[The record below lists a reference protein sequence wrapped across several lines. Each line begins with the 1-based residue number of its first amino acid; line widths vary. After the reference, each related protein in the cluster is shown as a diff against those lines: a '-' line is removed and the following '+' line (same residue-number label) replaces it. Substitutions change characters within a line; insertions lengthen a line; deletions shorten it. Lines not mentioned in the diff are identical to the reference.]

1 MATTNT
7 SLEELASHEDAI
19 DDIAREFEF
28 EAWIGGESVE
38 ANSGKTFTTVDPAVN
53 KQIAEVTQCSSAEVD
68 VAVNTGWSVFES
80 QWNETTQTERS
91 ERILEWVDVLREHE
105 DELTLLE
112 ALDTGKPLS
121 DARWEVQGGIDTLEY
136 YASIIRTHGGRQ
148 IQASTDANIYTRK
161 EPYGVVGQITP
172 WNFPMWAFGWK
183 IGPSLAAGNVSVL
196 KPSRYAPLTSIRA
209 AQLSKDILPDGVLN
223 VIPGKG
229 SEAGAALSEHNEVQK
244 VAFTGSVE
252 VGKIAMKAAAD
263 HIAPVS
269 LELGGKSP
277 FIVFPD
283 ANLDKIISSLGTGI
297 FYSTG
302 EVCEAASRA
311 IVHEDI
317 VDEFTERFVEEAE
330 SYVVGDP
337 LDSDTTMGP
346 LTNKE
351 QFESMKRYC
360 ELGQKEGA
368 TLLTGGEPYETDL
381 EGWFWKPTVFTDV
394 DNDMRIAQEEIFGPV
409 QTINTF
415 SSYDEAI
422 DIANDSRYGL
432 AAGVGTENNS
442 IAQNAIKD
450 LDAGSVWINGYG
462 PILPETPFGG
472 FKESGFGNDLGEEA
486 LEHYSRTKTVGI
498 NFDQPEI

>member
-1 MATTNT
+1 MATTIT

-19 DDIAREFEF
+19 NDGVEELDF
-28 EAWIGGESVE
+28 EAWIDGESVD
-38 ANSGKTFTTVDPAVN
+38 AKRGNKFRTLDPAVN
-53 KQIAEVTQCSSAEVD
+53 KVITEVTQCGSAEVD
-68 VAVNTGWSVFES
+68 NAVKVGWSAFDS
-80 QWNETTQTERS
+80 QWKATTQTERS
-91 ERILEWVDVLREHE
+91 ELILEWVDVLREHE

-112 ALDTGKPLS
+112 TLDTGKPIS
-121 DARWEVQGGIDTLEY
+121 DTRWEVQGGIDTLEY

-148 IQASTDANIYTRK
+148 IQASADANIYTRK

-183 IGPSLAAGNVSVL
+183 IGPSLAAGNVSIL

-209 AQLSKDILPDGVLN
+209 AQLSEDILPDGVVN
-223 VIPGKG
+223 IIPGKG

-252 VGKIAMKAAAD
+252 IGKIAMKAAAD

-283 ANLDKIISSLGTGI
+283 ADLDKIISPLGTGI

-330 SYVVGDP
+330 SYVVDDP
-337 LDSDTTMGP
+337 LDNSSTMGP
-346 LTNKE
+346 LTNQD
-351 QFESMKRYC
+351 QFESVKKYC
-360 ELGQKEGA
+360 EVGQ
-368 TLLTGGEPYETDL
+368 
-381 EGWFWKPTVFTDV
+381 
-394 DNDMRIAQEEIFGPV
+394 
-409 QTINTF
+409 
-415 SSYDEAI
+415 
-422 DIANDSRYGL
+422 
-432 AAGVGTENNS
+432 
-442 IAQNAIKD
+442 
-450 LDAGSVWINGYG
+450 
-462 PILPETPFGG
+462 
-472 FKESGFGNDLGEEA
+472 
-486 LEHYSRTKTVGI
+486 
-498 NFDQPEI
+498 

>member
-1 MATTNT
+1 MATTIT
-7 SLEELASHEDAI
+7 SLEELASHEGAI
-19 DDIAREFEF
+19 NDVVEELDF
-28 EAWIGGESVE
+28 EAWIDGESVE
-38 ANSGKTFTTVDPAVN
+38 AKRGNTFRTLDPAVN
-53 KQIAEVTQCSSAEVD
+53 KVITEVTQCGSAEVD
-68 VAVNTGWSVFES
+68 TAVKVGWSAFDS
-80 QWNETTQTERS
+80 QWKATTQTERS

-112 ALDTGKPLS
+112 TLDTGKPMS

-148 IQASTDANIYTRK
+148 IQASSDANIYTRK

-183 IGPSLAAGNVSVL
+183 IGPSLAAGNVSIL
-196 KPSRYAPLTSIRA
+196 KPSKYAPLTSIRA
-209 AQLSKDILPDGVLN
+209 AQLSENILPDGVVN

-252 VGKIAMKAAAD
+252 IGKIAMKAAAD

-283 ANLDKIISSLGTGI
+283 ADLDKIISPLGTGI

-330 SYVVGDP
+330 SYVVDDP
-337 LDSDTTMGP
+337 LDDSSTMGP
-346 LTNKE
+346 LTNQD
-351 QFESMKRYC
+351 QFESIKKYC
-360 ELGQKEGA
+360 EVGQQEGA
-368 TLLTGGEPYETDL
+368 TLLTGGEPAETELD
-381 EGWFWKPTVFTDV
+381 GWFWKPTVFTDV
-394 DNDMRIAQEEIFGPV
+394 ENDMRIAQEEIFGPV
-409 QTINTF
+409 QTIITF
-415 SSYDEAI
+415 SSYSEAI
-422 DIANDSRYGL
+422 EIANDIRFGL
-432 AAGVGTENNS
+432 AAGVGTENTS
-442 IAQNAIKD
+442 LAQNAIKD
-450 LDAGSVWINGYG
+450 LDAGSVWVNGYG

-472 FKESGFGNDLGEEA
+472 FKDSGFGNDLGQEA

-498 NFDQPEI
+498 NFDDPSI